1 MKSSRTTD
9 RRGEVVGLS
18 VERAAAIQSRSPFFQ
33 PTLKFTSWRFG
44 NSEKSK
50 DRSEASRPSTLRGSV
65 DVGVLRAR
73 PEGVGPT
80 VDGDRVRQLFEG
92 LATRFREHYGREEA
106 YARTTSLDLGK
117 MQPSWDLQQHIHNI
131 LVSESIE

>member
-1 MKSSRTTD
+1 M
-9 RRGEVVGLS
+9 EVWEFRE
-18 VERAAAIQSRSPFFQ
+18 VERPFGSLTAIY
-33 PTLKFTSWRFG
+33 
-44 NSEKSK
+44 
-50 DRSEASRPSTLRGSV
+50 TLRGSV
-65 DVGVLRAR
+65 NVGVLRAR

-92 LATRFREHYGREEA
+92 PATRFREHYGREEA